1 MENKT
6 LQQILNEIKQ
16 MQASMNISSTITS
29 EEIEAIAKE
38 LNNTIGVEIKS
49 NSVPI
54 GTNALQNISNFIND
68 DHKKIKK

>member
-38 LNNTIGVEIKS
+38 LNNTITQTQDIL
-49 NSVPI
+49 
-54 GTNALQNISNFIND
+54 TNFF
-68 DHKKIKK
+68 

>member
-1 MENKT
+1 MKEKT

-38 LNNTIGVEIKS
+38 LNNLTIKS
-49 NSVPI
+49 NAI
-54 GTNALQNISNFIND
+54 RLFTG
-68 DHKKIKK
+68 